1 MKSRPVVRFARK
13 RRAADTQRR
22 SSRLSDM
29 KKCRRCTKPA
39 TLHITEIRNGEAQAL
54 HLCEGCAKDYLNT
67 VSVGGAPEESASF
80 DAGASSEE
88 EAEQAPDARDSL
100 TCPQCGITFKQ
111 FRSQG
116 RLGCPHD
123 YVAFRE
129 ELVPLIESI
138 HGELQHVGKVPRH
151 VPGISRK
158 QYDLLKLR
166 TDLKAAVQN
175 EQYEEAAQLR
185 DKIQKL
191 EAEMQQPSA

>member
-1 MKSRPVVRFARK
+1 
-13 RRAADTQRR
+13 
-22 SSRLSDM
+22 M

-54 HLCEGCAKDYLNT
+54 HLCEGCAKEYLNT
-67 VSVGGAPEESASF
+67 VSVGGASEESASF
-80 DAGASSEE
+80 DAGLPPESES
-88 EAEQAPDARDSL
+88 EQAPDARDSL

-166 TDLKAAVQN
+166 TDLKTAVQN
-175 EQYEEAAQLR
+175 EQYEEAARLR
-185 DKIQKL
+185 DQIQKL
-191 EAEMQQPSA
+191 ETEMRQATA

>member
-1 MKSRPVVRFARK
+1 M
-13 RRAADTQRR
+13 T
-22 SSRLSDM
+22 
-29 KKCRRCTKPA
+29 KCRRCTKPA

-54 HLCEGCAKDYLNT
+54 HLCEGCAKEYLES
-67 VSVGGAPEESASF
+67 VSPGSPPEESVAFESGMPDEA
-80 DAGASSEE
+80 DADDV
-88 EAEQAPDARDSL
+88 PDERDAL

-138 HGELQHVGKVPRH
+138 HGELQHAGKVPRH

-166 TDLKAAVQN
+166 SDLKSAVQN
-175 EQYEEAAQLR
+175 EQYEDAAKLR
-185 DKIQKL
+185 DQIQQL
-191 EAEMQQPSA
+191 ESEIRGQAAE

>member
-1 MKSRPVVRFARK
+1 
-13 RRAADTQRR
+13 
-22 SSRLSDM
+22 M

-67 VSVGGAPEESASF
+67 VSVAGVPEESASF
-80 DAGASSEE
+80 EAGASGVDD
-88 EAEQAPDARDSL
+88 ADQVPDERDAL

-185 DKIQKL
+185 DQIQKL
-191 EAEMQQPSA
+191 EADMRLPST

>member
-1 MKSRPVVRFARK
+1 
-13 RRAADTQRR
+13 
-22 SSRLSDM
+22 M

-67 VSVGGAPEESASF
+67 VSVAGAPEEASAF
-80 DAGASSEE
+80 EAGAIPGGD
-88 EAEQAPDARDSL
+88 ADQPPDERDSL

-111 FRSQG
+111 FRGQG

-175 EQYEEAAQLR
+175 EQYEEAARLR
-185 DKIQKL
+185 DQIQKL
-191 EAEMQQPSA
+191 EVEMRQPSP

>member
-1 MKSRPVVRFARK
+1 
-13 RRAADTQRR
+13 
-22 SSRLSDM
+22 M

-67 VSVGGAPEESASF
+67 VSPGSPAEEAATFESGPTPES
-80 DAGASSEE
+80 
-88 EAEQAPDARDSL
+88 EAEQEPDERDAL

-151 VPGISRK
+151 VPGISRR

-166 TDLKAAVQN
+166 SDLKTAVQS
-175 EQYEEAAQLR
+175 EKYEEAAKLR
-185 DKIQKL
+185 DQIQQL
-191 EAEMQQPSA
+191 ETEFREQPAE